1 MDSFDADELSAYSQ
15 FQMQCLDAR
24 RANKAVCAQYK
35 LLFLDGKELFRM
47 TPQEE
52 LHSKFFL
59 NKRMQVID
67 MDVLQLRAHREELA
81 LIAFKARAEIG
92 AVDEALKEKE
102 KKSPKAPG
110 FSRSLQMDDVSSDA
124 INSINQRKEKL
135 SKDEKMIERMRKMG
149 ISEDYIQSKIMSN
162 MNIHKQIQKAAV
174 ADGKKELEQIKNDER
189 SESKPF
195 VNPFAIKKDN

>member
-1 MDSFDADELSAYSQ
+1 MELGEWIDELSAYSQ

-24 RANKAVCAQYK
+24 RSNRAVAMQFK
-35 LLFLDGKELFRM
+35 LLYSQGKELFTM

-102 KKSPKAPG
+102 KKNPKAPG

-149 ISEDYIQSKIMSN
+149 IPEDYIQKAMSN
-162 MNIHKQIQKAAV
+162 MSIHKQIQKAEI
-174 ADGKKELEQIKNDER
+174 KETKDKVKNDER